1 MPPKDWIK
9 RKKIGFRLIELKL
22 DIFSVKCFDYRVSQ
36 SPNSWDWRHETFGLK
51 ILWKQLLLGLWMIVL
66 HLPSEDELFWGGV
79 QKQVVIL
86 YSIGRW
92 TNGWLHQIFF
102 LWSQFILLG
111 PATFILFF
119 EATPL
124 CLIYWF
130 WSLKTLNANCHLFTN
145 RGS

>member
-92 TNGWLHQIFF
+92 KVDERVITPNFFFVVPIHIARASYLHFV
-102 LWSQFILLG
+102 
-111 PATFILFF
+111 
-119 EATPL
+119 
-124 CLIYWF
+124 F
-130 WSLKTLNANCHLFTN
+130 WSNTFMLDLLILVPEDTKCQLPSVHQ
-145 RGS
+145 